1 MKAQSALSVKEAN
14 LKAMTA
20 FIYTQGSA
28 TKQMFEHELGLSLPT
43 ITQNLRAMEA
53 DGLIVKGEMQQSTG
67 GRKAQ
72 IYEFAA
78 HSSVAIGVRIQTTRI
93 TAIAIDLNGKS
104 VATRQRTLPY
114 RNNDAYYQRMNGIIN
129 DFAQELAKQGST
141 VLGVAFCMQGI
152 VSADGQLITF
162 GKIMNNTGLKLNE
175 LSHGLN
181 YPSLMIHDSDASAMA
196 ELWFDHNLKDA
207 VCIYLERRPRG
218 AVIVDGSLY
227 QGPNQCNGL
236 SLIHILDT
244 VLGSACLDGRV
255 THDLGGFYGALLRAR
270 VEAEDDRAAGLQC
283 DQRLEDGGGGRVGD
297 RGHAGDDADRFGDLV
312 DAHDIVFADDADGL
326 LSGQVIGDVFAGEDV
341 LGGLVFDQTTVGL
354 LDGHLGEHQML
365 VQRCD
370 GSLGDDTVNLLLI
383 ELFEIVKSLQAL
395 LDQSVDLSL
404 GCGELLFRS
413 RLGRLFLLC
422 VCHLKSSSI
431 LWGFA
436 K

>member
-141 VLGVAFCMQGI
+141 GRPA
-152 VSADGQLITF
+152 
-162 GKIMNNTGLKLNE
+162 GKR
-175 LSHGLN
+175 SHQ
-181 YPSLMIHDSDASAMA
+181 PVH
-196 ELWFDHNLKDA
+196 
-207 VCIYLERRPRG
+207 
-218 AVIVDGSLY
+218 
-227 QGPNQCNGL
+227 
-236 SLIHILDT
+236 
-244 VLGSACLDGRV
+244 
-255 THDLGGFYGALLRAR
+255 
-270 VEAEDDRAAGLQC
+270 
-283 DQRLEDGGGGRVGD
+283 
-297 RGHAGDDADRFGDLV
+297 
-312 DAHDIVFADDADGL
+312 
-326 LSGQVIGDVFAGEDV
+326 
-341 LGGLVFDQTTVGL
+341 
-354 LDGHLGEHQML
+354 GEHQRRLRRAESL
-365 VQRCD
+365 VHDVFGQKSQFKAITGHEHRY
-370 GSLGDDTVNLLLI
+370 GD
-383 ELFEIVKSLQAL
+383 QAG
-395 LDQSVDLSL
+395 Q
-404 GCGELLFRS
+404 
-413 RLGRLFLLC
+413 
-422 VCHLKSSSI
+422 
-431 LWGFA
+431 
-436 K
+436 

>member
-78 HSSVAIGVRIQTTRI
+78 HSSVAIGVRIQTTQI

-152 VSADGQLITF
+152 VSADGQSITF
-162 GKIMNNTGLKLNE
+162 GKIMGNTGLKLSE

-207 VCIYLERRPRG
+207 VCIYLERRPGG

-227 QGPNQCNGL
+227 QGPNQCNGSIEHMTL
-236 SLIHILDT
+236 IPGGNPCYCGQLGCMDTSCSPETLMEDGESLPGFFSVLEQGEQEHRKRFSQWLDYVALAVT
-244 VLGSACLDGRV
+244 NIRSVLAGDVIISGEAAQYLD
-255 THDLGGFYGALLRAR
+255 
-270 VEAEDDRAAGLQC
+270 DDDMAGLRERVVEHTPFGTTDFTLRKGMALDHQDIIGAALRFVEPYVRELC
-283 DQRLEDGGGGRVGD
+283 D
-297 RGHAGDDADRFGDLV
+297 
-312 DAHDIVFADDADGL
+312 
-326 LSGQVIGDVFAGEDV
+326 
-341 LGGLVFDQTTVGL
+341 
-354 LDGHLGEHQML
+354 M
-365 VQRCD
+365 
-370 GSLGDDTVNLLLI
+370 
-383 ELFEIVKSLQAL
+383 
-395 LDQSVDLSL
+395 
-404 GCGELLFRS
+404 
-413 RLGRLFLLC
+413 
-422 VCHLKSSSI
+422 
-431 LWGFA
+431 
-436 K
+436 

>member
-1 MKAQSALSVKEAN
+1 MFWRSALLDLEDLLRRRKIINVILEKKLRRKDQPVKAQSALSVKEAN

-93 TAIAIDLNGKS
+93 TAIAIDLNGKC

-227 QGPNQCNGL
+227 QGPNQCNGSIEHMTL
-236 SLIHILDT
+236 IPGGNTCYCGQQGCMDTYCSPETLMEDGESLPGFFSVLEQGEQEHRERFSQWLDYMALAVT
-244 VLGSACLDGRV
+244 NIRSVLAGDVIISGEAAQYLD
-255 THDLGGFYGALLRAR
+255 
-270 VEAEDDRAAGLQC
+270 DDDMAGLRERVVEHTPFGTTDFTLRKGMALDHQDIIGAALRFVEPYVRELC
-283 DQRLEDGGGGRVGD
+283 D
-297 RGHAGDDADRFGDLV
+297 
-312 DAHDIVFADDADGL
+312 
-326 LSGQVIGDVFAGEDV
+326 
-341 LGGLVFDQTTVGL
+341 
-354 LDGHLGEHQML
+354 M
-365 VQRCD
+365 
-370 GSLGDDTVNLLLI
+370 
-383 ELFEIVKSLQAL
+383 
-395 LDQSVDLSL
+395 
-404 GCGELLFRS
+404 
-413 RLGRLFLLC
+413 
-422 VCHLKSSSI
+422 
-431 LWGFA
+431 
-436 K
+436 

>member
-1 MKAQSALSVKEAN
+1 
-14 LKAMTA
+14 MTA

-141 VLGVAFCMQGI
+141 VRGVAFCMQGI
-152 VSADGQLITF
+152 VSADGQSITF
-162 GKIMNNTGLKLNE
+162 GKIMNNTGLKLSE

-227 QGPNQCNGL
+227 QGPNQCNGSIEHMTL
-236 SLIHILDT
+236 IPGGNTCYCGQQGCMDTYCSPETLMEDGESLPGFFSVLEQGEQEHRERFSQWLDYVALAVT
-244 VLGSACLDGRV
+244 NIRSVLAGDVIISGEAAQYLD
-255 THDLGGFYGALLRAR
+255 
-270 VEAEDDRAAGLQC
+270 DDDMAGLRERVVEHTPFGTTDFTLRKGMALDHQDIIGAALRFVEPYVRELC
-283 DQRLEDGGGGRVGD
+283 D
-297 RGHAGDDADRFGDLV
+297 
-312 DAHDIVFADDADGL
+312 
-326 LSGQVIGDVFAGEDV
+326 
-341 LGGLVFDQTTVGL
+341 
-354 LDGHLGEHQML
+354 M
-365 VQRCD
+365 
-370 GSLGDDTVNLLLI
+370 
-383 ELFEIVKSLQAL
+383 
-395 LDQSVDLSL
+395 
-404 GCGELLFRS
+404 
-413 RLGRLFLLC
+413 
-422 VCHLKSSSI
+422 
-431 LWGFA
+431 
-436 K
+436 

>member
-78 HSSVAIGVRIQTTRI
+78 HSSVAIGVRIQTTQI

-152 VSADGQLITF
+152 VSADGQQNHGQHRPETQRTQPRPQLSVADDSRFRRFCHGGTLVRSQSEGCRLHLPRTTPRRRGHRGRIALPRA
-162 GKIMNNTGLKLNE
+162 KPMQWLNRT
-175 LSHGLN
+175 
-181 YPSLMIHDSDASAMA
+181 YDADS
-196 ELWFDHNLKDA
+196 
-207 VCIYLERRPRG
+207 RRKP
-218 AVIVDGSLY
+218 L
-227 QGPNQCNGL
+227 
-236 SLIHILDT
+236 
-244 VLGSACLDGRV
+244 
-255 THDLGGFYGALLRAR
+255 LLRAIR
-270 VEAEDDRAAGLQC
+270 LHGHVLLRSVLAGDVIISGEAAQYLDDDDMAGL
-283 DQRLEDGGGGRVGD
+283 RERVVEHTPFGTTD
-297 RGHAGDDADRFGDLV
+297 FTLRKGMALDHQDIIGAALRFV
-312 DAHDIVFADDADGL
+312 EPYV
-326 LSGQVIGDVFAGEDV
+326 
-341 LGGLVFDQTTVGL
+341 
-354 LDGHLGEHQML
+354 
-365 VQRCD
+365 R
-370 GSLGDDTVNLLLI
+370 
-383 ELFEIVKSLQAL
+383 EL
-395 LDQSVDLSL
+395 
-404 GCGELLFRS
+404 CGM
-413 RLGRLFLLC
+413 
-422 VCHLKSSSI
+422 
-431 LWGFA
+431 
-436 K
+436 

>member
-152 VSADGQLITF
+152 VSADGQSI
-162 GKIMNNTGLKLNE
+162 
-175 LSHGLN
+175 
-181 YPSLMIHDSDASAMA
+181 
-196 ELWFDHNLKDA
+196 
-207 VCIYLERRPRG
+207 CIYLERRPGG

-227 QGPNQCNGL
+227 QGPNQCNGSIEHMTL
-236 SLIHILDT
+236 IPGGNPCYCGQLGCMDTYCSPETLMEDGESLPGFFSVLEQGEQEHRKRFSQWLDYVALAVT
-244 VLGSACLDGRV
+244 NIRSVLAGDVIISGEAAQYLD
-255 THDLGGFYGALLRAR
+255 
-270 VEAEDDRAAGLQC
+270 DDDIAGLRERVVEHTPFGTTGFTLRKGMALDHQDIIGAALRFVEPYVRELC
-283 DQRLEDGGGGRVGD
+283 D
-297 RGHAGDDADRFGDLV
+297 
-312 DAHDIVFADDADGL
+312 
-326 LSGQVIGDVFAGEDV
+326 
-341 LGGLVFDQTTVGL
+341 
-354 LDGHLGEHQML
+354 M
-365 VQRCD
+365 
-370 GSLGDDTVNLLLI
+370 
-383 ELFEIVKSLQAL
+383 
-395 LDQSVDLSL
+395 
-404 GCGELLFRS
+404 
-413 RLGRLFLLC
+413 
-422 VCHLKSSSI
+422 
-431 LWGFA
+431 
-436 K
+436 

>member
-72 IYEFAA
+72 IYEFVA

-114 RNNDAYYQRMNGIIN
+114 RNNDAYYQRMNDIIN

-141 VLGVAFCMQGI
+141 VRGVAFCMQGI
-152 VSADGQLITF
+152 VSADGQSITF

-175 LSHGLN
+175 LSHGL
-181 YPSLMIHDSDASAMA
+181 
-196 ELWFDHNLKDA
+196 
-207 VCIYLERRPRG
+207 RG

-227 QGPNQCNGL
+227 QGPNQCNGSIEHMTL
-236 SLIHILDT
+236 IPGGNTCYCGQQGCMDTYCSPETLMEDGESLPGFFSVLEQGEQEHRKRFSQWLDYVALAVT
-244 VLGSACLDGRV
+244 NIRSVLAGDVIISGEAAQYLD
-255 THDLGGFYGALLRAR
+255 
-270 VEAEDDRAAGLQC
+270 DDDMAGLRERVVEHTPFDTTDFTLRKGMALDHQDIIGAALRFVEPYVRELC
-283 DQRLEDGGGGRVGD
+283 D
-297 RGHAGDDADRFGDLV
+297 
-312 DAHDIVFADDADGL
+312 
-326 LSGQVIGDVFAGEDV
+326 
-341 LGGLVFDQTTVGL
+341 
-354 LDGHLGEHQML
+354 M
-365 VQRCD
+365 
-370 GSLGDDTVNLLLI
+370 
-383 ELFEIVKSLQAL
+383 
-395 LDQSVDLSL
+395 
-404 GCGELLFRS
+404 
-413 RLGRLFLLC
+413 
-422 VCHLKSSSI
+422 
-431 LWGFA
+431 
-436 K
+436 